1 MYSLLNE
8 DAKVARAHS
17 MAVYL
22 SCTDFVNQS
31 VGDGALPQLPGYPDF
46 WTSVNLPISSVG
58 VLRSVSD
65 LSLVHLS
72 CLTVRSLH
80 LTCVRRAEL
89 FSGSGFYTVMVVLRG
104 HCLPAPTDSSD
115 SQAIRSLN
123 N

>member
-1 MYSLLNE
+1 MYSLLKE

-17 MAVYL
+17 MAVYVSCIDFL
-22 SCTDFVNQS
+22 SQS
-31 VGDGALPQLPGYPDF
+31 VGEGALPQLPGYPDV

-58 VLRSVSD
+58 VLCSVSD

-89 FSGSGFYTVMVVLRG
+89 CSGSGFYTVKIVLRG

-115 SQAIRSLN
+115 SQAIRNLN